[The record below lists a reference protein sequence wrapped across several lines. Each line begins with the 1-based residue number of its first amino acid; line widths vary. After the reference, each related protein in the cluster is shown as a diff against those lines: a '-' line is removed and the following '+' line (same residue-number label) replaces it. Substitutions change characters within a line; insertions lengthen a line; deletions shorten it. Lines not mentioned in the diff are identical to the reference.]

1 MSEIINR
8 LSSNTLVLSLLFK
21 VKVVGESTVM
31 MPLTL
36 TTITTTPLENQDGI
50 FLKEQ
55 ILSLMTR
62 MITKMREKKRKWVH
76 MMKWRPT
83 LMTFM

>member
-8 LSSNTLVLSLLFK
+8 LLSNILVPSLLFK

-31 MPLTL
+31 MPLIL
-36 TTITTTPLENQDGI
+36 TTITTIPLENQDGI

-76 MMKWRPT
+76 MMK
-83 LMTFM
+83 